1 MLRQF
6 SLRTKLRLIN
16 LVALTAL
23 LVIGISAIEARR
35 SSMMEDVRHQLRDQ
49 MSIVF
54 TMFDYYRQQAE
65 SGALST
71 AEAQQRALAQ
81 LRGIRYQEKEFF
93 SVSTMAPV
101 MLMHPA
107 VPALEGKNFGEL
119 RDKNGKAF
127 IREML
132 DKTRT
137 QGSAYVEYWWPKAGE
152 TEPSPKQSFARRY
165 APWDWLVNTG
175 MYIDNINRQFYRDSL
190 GFVGVLLLVSL
201 LVTLLSNLLGQSV
214 LSALQ
219 DILTRMRA
227 VEETGDL
234 SQRFPTDRRDE
245 FGELA
250 RGVSSLL
257 SSLRDAQTEL
267 RQHRDSL
274 EEMVQAQTQDLR
286 QAKEEAERANAAKS
300 LFLSNMSHE
309 LRTPMHGV
317 LSFAKIGEEKA
328 QLLSASAAPAR
339 ADMERLAT
347 YFQRIH
353 SSGARLMN
361 LLNDLLDIAKLESGR
376 MELNLQ
382 ALSLNSCIQHALQ
395 EFEVQLQARQL
406 SITLQLPE
414 ADCSLLADH
423 FRLGQV
429 VRNLISNA
437 IKFSP
442 DQSEISIGYQCL
454 PADAAGTAS
463 VELVFADQG
472 VGIPVAELESVFDKF
487 VQSSQTR
494 TGAGGTGLGLAIS
507 REIVQAHH
515 GEIFARQRQ
524 PQGSEFV
531 IRLPIGLPPAVQ
543 TTQRN

>member
-6 SLRTKLRLIN
+6 SLRAKLRLIN

-35 SSMMEDVRHQLRDQ
+35 SSMMEDVRRQLRDQ

-54 TMFDYYRQQAE
+54 SMLDHYRLQAE

-81 LRGIRYQEKEFF
+81 LRSIRYQDKEFF
-93 SVSTMAPV
+93 SVGSMEPV

-107 VPALEGKNFGEL
+107 VPALEGKNFGDL

-132 DKTRT
+132 DKTRS

-152 TEPSPKQSFARRY
+152 SEPSPKLSFARHY

-175 MYIDNINRQFYRDSL
+175 MYIDNINRQFYRDSIW
-190 GFVGVLLLVSL
+190 FVGVLLLVSL
-201 LVTLLSNLLGQSV
+201 LVTVLSNLLGQSV

-234 SQRFPTDRRDE
+234 AQRFPTERRDE

-257 SSLRDAQTEL
+257 GSLREAQTEL

-328 QLLSASAAPAR
+328 LLLSASATPAR
-339 ADMERLAT
+339 PDMERLST

-382 ALSLNSCIQHALQ
+382 PLSLNSCIQQALQ
-395 EFEVQLQARQL
+395 EFEVQLQTRQL
-406 SITLQLPE
+406 SIALQLPE

-442 DQSEISIGYQCL
+442 DKSEISIRYHCS
-454 PADAAGTAS
+454 PPDAAGTAN

-472 VGIPVAELESVFDKF
+472 VGIPAAELESVFDKF

-531 IRLPIGLPPAVQ
+531 IRLPVSMPSATQ